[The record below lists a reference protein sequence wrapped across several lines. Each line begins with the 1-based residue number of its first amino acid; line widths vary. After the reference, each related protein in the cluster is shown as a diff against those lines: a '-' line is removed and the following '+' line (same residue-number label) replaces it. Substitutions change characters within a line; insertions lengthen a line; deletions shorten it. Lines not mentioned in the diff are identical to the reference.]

1 LLDAP
6 FCSSYVL
13 NRFLASA
20 TIGKIV
26 GCRWFNAQERGTLRA
41 PFVVV
46 GEITQQNSQRAL
58 DHRVLVG
65 LAEERQRIACAES
78 FIGAAT
84 RIVNEVNE
92 VNRVAYGVTSKP
104 PGTHEWE

>member
-1 LLDAP
+1 LR
-6 FCSSYVL
+6 S
-13 NRFLASA
+13 
-20 TIGKIV
+20 GK
-26 GCRWFNAQERGTLRA
+26 
-41 PFVVV
+41 
-46 GEITQQNSQRAL
+46 ITQQNSQRAL